1 MVEVKNLT
9 KCYGDIKAVDDIS
22 GKIHD
27 HEHHHGLHLVN
38 LGNRYR

>member
-9 KCYGDIKAVDDIS
+9 KCYGDIKAVD
-22 GKIHD
+22 
-27 HEHHHGLHLVN
+27 EHHHGLHLVN